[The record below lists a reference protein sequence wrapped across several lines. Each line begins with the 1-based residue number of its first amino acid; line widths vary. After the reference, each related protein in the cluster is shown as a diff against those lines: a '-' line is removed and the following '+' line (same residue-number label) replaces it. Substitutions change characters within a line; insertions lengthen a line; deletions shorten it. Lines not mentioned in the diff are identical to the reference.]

1 MNTTTN
7 TGVADEVNTKAA
19 LHFESTEDAADGFL
33 KGWETED
40 NESSSSTTEEK
51 TKAPE
56 NQQQDED
63 EGEAEDTVEADEAAT
78 DPDEEESEETDTED
92 DGETEGEE
100 AEDTEEESKEP
111 KKLDDDAI
119 VEVKVDDETLKV
131 SVKDLKRLYGQEAAL
146 TKKSQQVAAKRK
158 EVEQEQMKT
167 AAVLDKM
174 YQKAAE
180 RWKPFAEIDMLVASK
195 QLDADQFA
203 ALRAEAQAAYE
214 DFRFITE
221 EAQQFVQQTQAK
233 QAEMRKEAA
242 SEAVKVLKEA
252 IPNWSNS
259 LYDSIREYAINTG
272 MPADVVN
279 NLVDPVAIQLIHKA
293 RLYDESK
300 KIAVKKKVAQPKK
313 VIKTTAMSNPN
324 AMKTQSAEA
333 AQKRLRATGDLDDA
347 ADLFLNR
354 WTQDN

>member
-7 TGVADEVNTKAA
+7 NGVAEEVTTKAA
-19 LHFESTEDAADGFL
+19 LHLESHEDAADVFL
-33 KGWETED
+33 KGWESED
-40 NESSSSTTEEK
+40 NESSSTTAEEK

-56 NQQQDED
+56 SKQQEDE
-63 EGEAEDTVEADEAAT
+63 EGEAEETVETEETEADPEEGESEET
-78 DPDEEESEETDTED
+78 EEETEESEEE
-92 DGETEGEE
+92 
-100 AEDTEEESKEP
+100 EEESSDEP
-111 KKLDDDAI
+111 SKTLDDDAT

-180 RWKPFAEIDMLVASK
+180 RWKPYSEIDMLVASK
-195 QLDADQFA
+195 QLDSDQFT
-203 ALRAEAQAAYE
+203 ALRAEAQAAWE
-214 DFRFITE
+214 DFRFVSE
-221 EAQQFVQQTQAK
+221 EAEQFVKATQAQ
-233 QAEMRKEAA
+233 QAEARKTAA
-242 SEAVKVLKEA
+242 TEAVKVLKEN

-259 LYDSIREYAINTG
+259 LYDSIREYAVNNG
-272 MPADVVN
+272 MPAEVVN

-324 AMKTQSAEA
+324 AMKTQNTELAS
-333 AQKRLRATGDLDDA
+333 KRLRATGDMDDA
-347 ADLFLNR
+347 ADLFLSR
-354 WTQDN
+354 WTQEN